1 MTRRDRF
8 VTVDGI
14 ELHYSEW
21 GANTDPL
28 VVCVHG
34 LSRVGRDFDPIAEVL
49 ADDYRVFCLDMPG
62 RGLSE
67 WADMPVEDYTG
78 VSMADRCVAFCDHLG
93 LEEVRWIG
101 TSMGGSLGIELAGG
115 GLADRITHLVLNDV
129 GPTPAE
135 DEAADE
141 GVERIIE
148 YLTNP
153 PTFKR
158 LSELESY
165 YRETYAPFSEMTDEE
180 WRRFTTT
187 SYRRNERGEFMPAY
201 DTRVVEP
208 FVTESPPI
216 AQWDQWDRID
226 IPTLV
231 LKGEHSDILADSTFQ
246 EMQARRP
253 EIETRTYNC
262 GHAPAL
268 NVPDQ
273 IHPILSVFS
282 EE

>member
-8 VTVDGI
+8 VTVDGT

-21 GANTDPL
+21 GAVEDPP

-49 ADDYRVFCLDMPG
+49 ADDYRVLCVDMPG

-67 WADMPVEDYTG
+67 WAAMPIEDYTG
-78 VSMADRCVAFCDHLG
+78 ASMTDRCVGFCDQLG
-93 LEEVRWIG
+93 LEAIRWIG
-101 TSMGGSLGIELAGG
+101 TSMGGSIGIELAGG
-115 GLADRITHLVLNDV
+115 DFAVRITHLVLNDV
-129 GPTPAE
+129 GPAAAE
-135 DEAADE
+135 DDAAD
-141 GVERIIE
+141 GGLDRIID

-153 PTFKR
+153 PSFDR
-158 LSELESY
+158 LTALEAY
-165 YRETYAPFSEMTDEE
+165 YRETYKPFSEMADEE

-208 FVTESPPI
+208 LLTESPPI
-216 AQWDQWDRID
+216 AQWDRWESID

-231 LKGEHSDILADSTFQ
+231 LKGDHSDILADSTFE
-246 EMQARRP
+246 EMRARRP
-253 EIETRTYNC
+253 AIDTRTYDC

-268 NVPDQ
+268 NVRDQ
-273 IHPILSVFS
+273 IDPIVSLLDK
-282 EE
+282 